1 MRFLNR
7 HIVIIGRLFVLLF
20 FLANSG
26 FTVVLYHCTMEE
38 MDCCNTSDER
48 MSDAC
53 SMMDPPQASSGPAI
67 TAGDNCHCVIVAGGL
82 KTDPTVVEK
91 ESLTQVIKVDLVSS
105 FTPSLA
111 LSTVSSQVRL
121 FSSTASQN
129 ASPPAVETYVLNSTF
144 LI

>member
-1 MRFLNR
+1 MQSLHRQILL
-7 HIVIIGRLFVLLF
+7 IGRLFVLLF

-26 FTVVLYHCTMEE
+26 FTVVLYHCTMEK
-38 MDCCNTSDER
+38 MDCCTTSDEQ

-53 SMMDPPQASSGPAI
+53 STMDPPQAPIGPAV
-67 TAGDNCHCVIVAGGL
+67 TAGSNCHTMIVAGGL

-91 ESLTQVIKVDLVSS
+91 ESVARVIKADLVAG
-105 FTPSLA
+105 FAPNLA
-111 LSTVSSQVRL
+111 VSSVSFQTQP

-129 ASPPAVETYVLNSTF
+129 ASPPAVEMYILNSIF